1 MPGKTGRRLE
11 FDVPPL
17 GRLLPQVDGPTVD
30 RPDMDRDHLSHG
42 QHRASPL
49 VVVASSDAELVDRI
63 CERMRHAGFVAC
75 RARSAAGCLR
85 VATAVAPDIVLLDGG
100 LSRKLEGML
109 RSHPASATAHI
120 VRLPV
125 SANDAAH
132 HFAVPSVQTLAAL
145 LAF

>member
-17 GRLLPQVDGPTVD
+17 GSLLPQVDGPTVD
-30 RPDMDRDHLSHG
+30 QPDMDRDHLSHR

-49 VVVASSDAELVDRI
+49 VLVASSDTELVDRL
-63 CERMRHAGFVAC
+63 CERMRHAGLVAC

-125 SANDAAH
+125 NVNDAAH